1 MSYKMETTPKNK
13 RRNPADEPLQISQEK
28 QGGKGF
34 LFCVEGQKKKK
45 KEGWGGELGAL
56 GRRR

>member
-1 MSYKMETTPKNK
+1 METTPKNK

-28 QGGKGF
+28 QGEKGF